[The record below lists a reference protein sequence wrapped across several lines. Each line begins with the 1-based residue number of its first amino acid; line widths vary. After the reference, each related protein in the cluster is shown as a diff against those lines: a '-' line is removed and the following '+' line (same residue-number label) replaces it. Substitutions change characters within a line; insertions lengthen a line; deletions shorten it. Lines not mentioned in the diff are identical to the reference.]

1 MKKFN
6 KITIIGVGLIGGSIG
21 LAVKKRF
28 LAKSVVGVFRKKS
41 TLKKALRRGV
51 ITSAT
56 MDLMQ
61 GVRGADLI
69 IIASPVRSIPHLT
82 KEVLKYAKRGAI
94 ITDVGSTKAWI
105 NKEVAMSVK
114 RSRGIF
120 FVGSHPMAGSEHSG
134 VEFARHDL
142 LEGSPCIVTKD
153 NTTKKKALDRVVAFW
168 RSLGS
173 KVSVM
178 TPGEHDRSV
187 SLVSHLPHI
196 MAFSLALA
204 VPDSDLEYAAEG
216 FKDTTRVA
224 SSDPR
229 LWADILL
236 SNREHIMKAVRLF
249 DITCK
254 RFVRSL
260 SKNDYAGIV
269 KLIGA
274 AKSKRDRCIHAKAR

>member
-1 MKKFN
+1 MKKFD
-6 KITIIGVGLIGGSIG
+6 KITIIGVGLVGGSIG
-21 LAVKKRF
+21 LALKKRF
-28 LAKSVVGVFRKKS
+28 PAKSVVGVFRKKS
-41 TLKKALRRGV
+41 TLKNALRRGA

-61 GVRGADLI
+61 GVKDADLI

-82 KEVLKYAKRGAI
+82 KEVLKYAKRGSV

-105 NKEVAMSVK
+105 NKEVARSVK
-114 RSRGIF
+114 RSRGVF
-120 FVGSHPMAGSEHSG
+120 FVGSHPMAGSERAG
-134 VEFARHDL
+134 VEFSRQDL

-153 NTTKKKALDRVVAFW
+153 KATDSKALEKVVAFW
-168 RSLGS
+168 KSLGA

-178 TPGEHDRSV
+178 TPDEHDRSV

-204 VPDSDLEYAAEG
+204 VPDRDLKYAAEG

-224 SSDPR
+224 SSDPK

-236 SNREHIMKAVRLF
+236 SNREHILKAARLF
-249 DITCK
+249 GITYK
-254 RFVRSL
+254 RLVRSL
-260 SKNDYAGIV
+260 SKNDYAGTV
-269 KLIGA
+269 RLIGA
-274 AKSKRDRCIHAKAR
+274 AKSKRDRCIHAKVR